1 MWTIT
6 LLYILG
12 LTLCQASGQ
21 GASTQMYYMRL
32 TIESGAILNITEKL
46 GEEFVEPMNLQVKK
60 LQVKNLTMTT
70 VCQSIAGGSECN
82 CSSNFRWSEKG
93 CVLPEKCTFPKG
105 QTPMCVHN
113 DAVAIN
119 GFLRLE
125 GTTYH
130 GCLKP
135 EDSVEYKACHKLM
148 FDKMK
153 KVYSTLPGF
162 DTLSI
167 TRYRVGSVIVEFA
180 LTVAQKIGQQD
191 LVDKSDQLTGSVN
204 ASLDLESSG
213 VIKLTMP
220 DSPVCFSTKPL
231 LSCKLQ
237 EPLNTLPVWQLS
249 RDRRVT
255 EIFNGTEA
263 EVSTEPKETTVR
275 LLKISE
281 LWEGVY
287 SCAYHQKKNDLTISH
302 QASALM
308 DLALLPDILIS
319 TEPGFPKCDSPEE
332 VLSVK
337 VICEIGKNTENYTVT
352 WAHEHLFN
360 AVPSE
365 ETKKTFT
372 AEAIVSCTKAGV
384 PTVTCKFANRCN
396 ETRSATV
403 DINIIYKGDEF
414 CTAEGDWGDTKA
426 GFTSRLK
433 CKGATGHRT
442 RKCTKGVPKTD
453 WDHEVSAC
461 VNQDLNEVLK
471 NAENSDIGLGSLDE
485 NAAGVFSQ
493 LDQVTNNSQKINS
506 YANLNA
512 SVQTL
517 RPFQVPLDVVPLD
530 MGPLDMVPLDM
541 VPLDMG
547 PLDMVPLEMVPLD
560 MVPLDSRLNMGPLDM
575 VSLDMGPL
583 DMGPLDMGPLDMVPL
598 DMVPLD
604 MVPLDMG
611 PLDMGPLDM
620 GPLDSRRKDLRARP
634 GTCNETLRD
643 TKGSEYFFH
652 HGHHYVIMERKDF
665 FDSSSN
671 LLEESLKDS
680 WTKTSDQENIS
691 LAERYLSSVEKLIV
705 ATNVTRLKKKR
716 NIEVMATDCT
726 KQNTECHQKVFNV
739 SVILKSSDPGNVKTA
754 GFKEL
759 EKYLPQKD
767 KTLEPNSIV
776 VSTTTERKTSSV
788 EVEIRFSL
796 LRRRPPHVLMKCVAW
811 DNAKNDW
818 SEDGCKWSG
827 ASDEGLCTCKHLSSF
842 AILMQRYP
850 LDIAGLDEVTQVG
863 LSVSVVSLVICLII
877 EVLVWSS
884 VVKTNTLYLR
894 HMAHINISLCL
905 LVADSCFLA
914 SMDPKSVSELWCR
927 IFVVLKHF
935 CFLSMFFWMLFL
947 SSMLLH
953 QAIFQFHHV
962 SKTTYLRLSMFL
974 GYVCPLLIVVITFLV
989 YDGGIEGEY
998 FSKESCWLLYEGLM
1012 KGSIHTFVIPVG
1024 IIVFVNV
1031 LSMMVVIM
1039 KLLDHPKNA
1048 ERANESEKKAAVAVM
1063 RSVILLTPIFGVTW
1077 VFGFAGLFILL
1088 TTCVMDKS
1096 IREALGKRLKKNASA
1111 PTSSSSTTK
1120 LESTWKK

>member
-1 MWTIT
+1 
-6 LLYILG
+6 
-12 LTLCQASGQ
+12 
-21 GASTQMYYMRL
+21 MYYMRL

-46 GEEFVEPMNLQVKK
+46 GEEFVEPMNPQVKK

-82 CSSNFRWSEKG
+82 CSSNFRWNEKN
-93 CVLPEKCTFPKG
+93 CVLPEKCTFPNG
-105 QTPMCVHN
+105 RTPMCVHN

-135 EDSVEYKACHKLM
+135 EDSVEYKECHKLI

-384 PTVTCKFANRCN
+384 PSVTCKFANRCN

-512 SVQTL
+512 SVQVL
-517 RPFQVPLDVVPLD
+517 LNMVPLD
-530 MGPLDMVPLDM
+530 MGPLDM

-547 PLDMVPLEMVPLD
+547 PLDMVPLDMGPLDMVPLD

-575 VSLDMGPL
+575 VSLDMV
-583 DMGPLDMGPLDMVPL
+583 PLDMGPLDMVPL
-598 DMVPLD
+598 DM
-604 MVPLDMG
+604 G
-611 PLDMGPLDM
+611 PLDM
-620 GPLDSRRKDLRARP
+620 
-634 GTCNETLRD
+634 
-643 TKGSEYFFH
+643 
-652 HGHHYVIMERKDF
+652 DF

-776 VSTTTERKTSSV
+776 VSTTTEKKTSSV

-1077 VFGFAGLFILL
+1077 VFGFAVMLMDLTSGPIAITMNYLFTLLNAFQGLFILL

>member
-21 GASTQMYYMRL
+21 GASTQMYYVRL
-32 TIESGAILNITEKL
+32 TIESSAIPNITERL
-46 GEEFVEPMNLQVKK
+46 GETFVNETSLQVD
-60 LQVKNLTMTT
+60 NLTVTT
-70 VCQSIAGGSECN
+70 VCQSDAGSRECS
-82 CSSNFRWSEKG
+82 CSSNFRWSEEG
-93 CVLPEKCTFPKG
+93 CDLQEKCTFPKDH
-105 QTPMCVHN
+105 TPMCVHS

-130 GCLKP
+130 NCLKP
-135 EDSVEYKACHKLM
+135 EDSAEYKACHKDM
-148 FDKMK
+148 FVKMK
-153 KVYSTLPGF
+153 TVYSTLPGF

-180 LTVAQKIGQQD
+180 LTVAQKIGQKD
-191 LVDKSDQLTGSVN
+191 LVDKSDQLTRNVN

-220 DSPVCFSTKPL
+220 ASPVCFTDQPL
-231 LSCKLQ
+231 LSCQLQ
-237 EPLNTLPVWQLS
+237 EPLGVLPVWQLS
-249 RDRRVT
+249 QDRRVT

-263 EVSTEPKETTVR
+263 LVSTEPKNTTVQ

-372 AEAIVSCTKAGV
+372 ANAIVTCTESGV
-384 PTVTCKFANRCN
+384 PTVTCNFANRCN

-403 DINIIYKGDEF
+403 DINIIYEGEKF
-414 CTAEGDWGDTKA
+414 CPAEGDWGNTKV
-426 GFTSRLK
+426 GFKGRLK
-433 CKGATGHRT
+433 CKGATGQRT
-442 RKCTKGVPKTD
+442 RKCTTGDPEPF
-453 WDHEVSAC
+453 WEPEVSSC
-461 VNQDLNEVLK
+461 VNQDLNDVLK

-485 NAAGVFSQ
+485 NAADVFSQ

-512 SVQTL
+512 SVQVL
-517 RPFQVPLDVVPLD
+517 L
-530 MGPLDMVPLDM
+530 
-541 VPLDMG
+541 
-547 PLDMVPLEMVPLD
+547 
-560 MVPLDSRLNMGPLDM
+560 
-575 VSLDMGPL
+575 SL
-583 DMGPLDMGPLDMVPL
+583 
-598 DMVPLD
+598 
-604 MVPLDMG
+604 
-611 PLDMGPLDM
+611 
-620 GPLDSRRKDLRARP
+620 SNKI
-634 GTCNETLRD
+634 NSINND
-643 TKGSEYFFH
+643 TTAD
-652 HGHHYVIMERKDF
+652 DF

-680 WTKTSDQENIS
+680 WIKKSGQENIS
-691 LAERYLSSVEKLIV
+691 LAERYLSSVEKLID
-705 ATNVTRLKKKR
+705 ATNVTQLKKKK
-716 NIEVMATDCT
+716 NIEVMATNCT
-726 KQNTECHQKVFNV
+726 KQNTKCYNKVFNV
-739 SVILKSSDPGNVKTA
+739 SVILKSSNPGKVKSA

-767 KTLEPNSIV
+767 NTLEPNSIV
-776 VSTTTERKTSSV
+776 VSTTMENKISSV
-788 EVEIRFSL
+788 EVEIRFPL
-796 LRRRPPHVLMKCVAW
+796 LRKRPPHVLMKCVAW
-811 DNAKNDW
+811 DNATRDW

-850 LDIAGLDEVTQVG
+850 LKIDGLHQVTQVG
-863 LSVSVVSLVICLII
+863 LAVSVVSLVTCLII

-894 HMAHINISLCL
+894 HTAHINISLCL
-905 LVADSCFLA
+905 LVADCCFLA
-914 SMDPKSVSELWCR
+914 SMDPESVSELWCR

-935 CFLSMFFWMLFL
+935 CFLSMFFWMLCL
-947 SSMLLH
+947 SGMLLH
-953 QAIFQFHHV
+953 QAVFLFHNV
-962 SKTTYLRLSMFL
+962 SKRTYLRLSMFL

-1048 ERANESEKKAAVAVM
+1048 ERTNESEKKAAVTVM

-1077 VFGFAGLFILL
+1077 VFGFAVMLMDLTSGPIAITVNYLFTLLNAFQGFFILL

-1096 IREALGKRLKKNASA
+1096 TREALGKRLKTNASA
-1111 PTSSSSTTK
+1111 PTSSSTTK
-1120 LESTWKK
+1120 LQSTWKK

>member
-1 MWTIT
+1 MENHFLLVSVAAAHRCFPETPRTAVVVVCRNMMWTFT

-21 GASTQMYYMRL
+21 VPSTQMYYVRL
-32 TIESGAILNITEKL
+32 TIENSAIPNITGKL
-46 GEEFVEPMNLQVKK
+46 GETFVKETNLQVN
-60 LQVKNLTMTT
+60 NLMMTT
-70 VCQSIAGGSECN
+70 VCQSDAGSSECN
-82 CSSNFRWSEKG
+82 CSPNFRWSEKD
-93 CVLPEKCTFPKG
+93 CDLQEKCTFPKD
-105 QTPMCVHN
+105 QTRMCVHN

-125 GTTYH
+125 GTAYH

-135 EDSVEYKACHKLM
+135 KDSAEYKECHEDL
-148 FDKMK
+148 FVEMK

-191 LVDKSDQLTGSVN
+191 LLDKSDKLTSNVN

-220 DSPVCFSTKPL
+220 ASPVCFCTKPL

-237 EPLNTLPVWQLS
+237 EPLDTLPVWQLS

-263 EVSTEPKETTVR
+263 EVSSEPKETKLK

-287 SCAYHQKKNDLTISH
+287 SCSYHQKKNDLTISH

-319 TEPGFPKCDSPEE
+319 TEPAFPKCDSPEE

-337 VICEIGKNTENYTVT
+337 VICEIEKNTENYTVT
-352 WAHEHLFN
+352 WAHENLFN

-372 AEAIVSCTKAGV
+372 AEAIVTCKESGV
-384 PTVTCKFANRCN
+384 PNVTCTFANRCN
-396 ETRSATV
+396 DTRPATV
-403 DINIIYKGDEF
+403 DINIIYKGDKF
-414 CTAEGDWGDTKA
+414 CPAEGDWGDTKA
-426 GFTSRLK
+426 GFTGRLK

-442 RKCTKGVPKTD
+442 KKCTDGDPPT
-453 WDHEVSAC
+453 WEPEVSAC
-461 VNQDLNEVLK
+461 VNRDLNDVLK

-485 NAAGVFSQ
+485 NAADVFSQ

-512 SVQTL
+512 SVQVL
-517 RPFQVPLDVVPLD
+517 L
-530 MGPLDMVPLDM
+530 
-541 VPLDMG
+541 
-547 PLDMVPLEMVPLD
+547 
-560 MVPLDSRLNMGPLDM
+560 
-575 VSLDMGPL
+575 SL
-583 DMGPLDMGPLDMVPL
+583 
-598 DMVPLD
+598 
-604 MVPLDMG
+604 
-611 PLDMGPLDM
+611 
-620 GPLDSRRKDLRARP
+620 SNKI
-634 GTCNETLRD
+634 NSINND
-643 TKGSEYFFH
+643 TTAN
-652 HGHHYVIMERKDF
+652 DF

-671 LLEESLKDS
+671 LLEESLKVS
-680 WTKTSDQENIS
+680 WTKTSGQENIS

-705 ATNVTRLKKKR
+705 ATNVTQLKKKK
-716 NIEVMATDCT
+716 NIEVMATNCT
-726 KQNTECHQKVFNV
+726 KQNTKCYHKVFNV

-767 KTLEPNSIV
+767 KTLESNSIV
-776 VSTTTERKTSSV
+776 VSTTMEKKTSSV
-788 EVEIRFSL
+788 EVEIRFPL
-796 LRRRPPHVLMKCVAW
+796 LKKRPPHVLMKCVAW
-811 DNAKNDW
+811 DNFTHDW

-850 LDIAGLDEVTQVG
+850 LKIAGLQQVTQVG

-914 SMDPKSVSELWCR
+914 SMDPESVSELWCR

-935 CFLSMFFWMLFL
+935 CFLSMFFWMLCL
-947 SSMLLH
+947 SGMLLH
-953 QAIFQFHHV
+953 QAVFLFHNV
-962 SKTTYLRLSMFL
+962 SKSTYLRLSMFL

-1048 ERANESEKKAAVAVM
+1048 ERTNDSEKKAAVTVM
-1063 RSVILLTPIFGVTW
+1063 RSVILLTPIFGITW
-1077 VFGFAGLFILL
+1077 VFGFAVMLMDLTSGPIAITVNYLFTLLNAFQGLFILL

-1096 IREALGKRLKKNASA
+1096 TREALGKRLKTNASA
-1111 PTSSSSTTK
+1111 PTSNSTTK